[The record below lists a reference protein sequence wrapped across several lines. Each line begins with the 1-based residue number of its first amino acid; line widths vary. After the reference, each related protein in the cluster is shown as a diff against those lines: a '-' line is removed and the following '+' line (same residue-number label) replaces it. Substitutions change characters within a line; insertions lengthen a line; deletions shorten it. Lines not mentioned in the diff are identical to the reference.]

1 MLSVCILHNV
11 KGKEHHQC
19 AKKMGKSEEPLCSRP
34 NIFIWLHHCVEQFL
48 ITKVETSERD
58 KSPPAKLFA
67 SNLADC
73 IRTKYKLGSLSHT
86 HTQWLDDRREQI
98 WRRGMPEKNIVGHGT
113 PAMVHTHC
121 TVHTF
126 ALENIMKLLFV
137 RVSPYSRRSVS
148 GSCCAFT
155 ACGRLRKQ
163 IITGALGRK
172 RTQAQEQNCWFEL
185 YLQFALIC
193 LAVALDNCTQSTLSS
208 LQGHSSSQQVREF
221 VYTVH
226 TSKLWSRDKWG
237 ISDSG
242 TKRQD
247 IIGMSASQ

>member
-86 HTQWLDDRREQI
+86 HNDWMTD
-98 WRRGMPEKNIVGHGT
+98 
-113 PAMVHTHC
+113 
-121 TVHTF
+121 
-126 ALENIMKLLFV
+126 
-137 RVSPYSRRSVS
+137 VSRY
-148 GSCCAFT
+148 GGGEC
-155 ACGRLRKQ
+155 LRKTLLVTEHLQ
-163 IITGALGRK
+163 WSTHIAQFTYLHLKILWNCSLCEFLLTVGEESVVPVAHLLHVEDWESRSSRGHWGGKEHRHRNRTVDLNFIYNLHLSVLQWHLIIVHNLHYPPCRVI
-172 RTQAQEQNCWFEL
+172 RR
-185 YLQFALIC
+185 
-193 LAVALDNCTQSTLSS
+193 LS
-208 LQGHSSSQQVREF
+208 
-221 VYTVH
+221 
-226 TSKLWSRDKWG
+226 K
-237 ISDSG
+237 
-242 TKRQD
+242 
-247 IIGMSASQ
+247 